1 MSEHR
6 VPCSDAA
13 LQRGDPLEG
22 TGSRGLRWLVVE
34 LSGAWGHH
42 AFLDSPTTIDPTL
55 GRAIVRRAE
64 REGMRIVAIR
74 KPGRRPA
81 QRRWRWAIA
90 DARPGQE
97 SLRWGEVD
105 DPHYLAAIHLDGSD
119 GIESDEP
126 LVAVCA
132 HGKHDRCCAV
142 RGRRAAAQI
151 HAEFPE
157 WTWECSH
164 LGGDRFAAT
173 MIVLPRGLY
182 YGRVEAADPGL
193 PVRLFRKGRLDV
205 ARLRGRSS
213 LPEVVQAAQHYAR
226 VQTGSDGIDDLN
238 PLEVNPDGD
247 ETEVVLSAPDGAIT
261 VRVAE
266 YRSEPIF
273 TMCRAH
279 TAGPVRQFRLVS
291 IGQARS

>member
-1 MSEHR
+1 MNNWVS
-6 VPCSDAA
+6 CSDAA
-13 LQRGDPLEG
+13 IERGDHLEG
-22 TGSRGLRWLVVE
+22 TGSRGLRWLAVE

-42 AFLDSPTTIDPTL
+42 ALLDSPTTIEPTL

-74 KPGRRPA
+74 KPGRRRA
-81 QRRWRWAIA
+81 EKRWRWAVA

-105 DPHYLAAIHLDGSD
+105 DPHHLLAIHLDRSD
-119 GIESDEP
+119 GAESDDP
-126 LVAVCA
+126 LIAVCA

-142 RGRRAAAQI
+142 RGRRAAAAI

-173 MIVLPRGLY
+173 MIVLPHGLY
-182 YGRVEAADPGL
+182 YGRMDTDDPGR
-193 PVRLFRKGRLDV
+193 PVRLFREGRVEV
-205 ARLRGRSS
+205 ARFRGRSS
-213 LPEVVQAAQHYAR
+213 LPEVVQAAQHHAR
-226 VQTGSDGIDDLN
+226 LRFGSNGIDDLV
-238 PLEVNPDGD
+238 PLDVTPDGD
-247 ETEVVLSAPDGAIT
+247 ETDVVLAGPHGPVV

-273 TMCRAH
+273 TMCLAH
-279 TAGPVRQFRLVS
+279 NAGPVRQFRLVS
-291 IGQARS
+291 ISAGQHP

>member
-1 MSEHR
+1 MNDW

-13 LQRGDPLEG
+13 EQRGDDLEG
-22 TGSRGLRWLVVE
+22 TGSRGLRWLAVE

-74 KPGRRPA
+74 KPGRRPTEK
-81 QRRWRWAIA
+81 RWRWAIA

-97 SLRWGEVD
+97 SLRWGEAA
-105 DPHYLAAIHLDGSD
+105 DPHHLLAIHLDGSE
-119 GIESDEP
+119 GIESADP

-142 RGRRAAAQI
+142 RGRRAAAAI

-173 MIVLPRGLY
+173 MIVLPHGLY
-182 YGRVEAADPGL
+182 YGRMDTDDPGR
-193 PVRLFRKGRLDV
+193 PVRLFREGRVEV

-213 LPEVVQAAQHYAR
+213 LPEVVQAAQHHAR
-226 VQTGSDGIDDLN
+226 LRFGSDGIDDFA
-238 PLEVNPDGD
+238 PLEVSPDGD
-247 ETEVVLSAPDGAIT
+247 ETDVTLAGPDSPVV
-261 VRVAE
+261 VRIAE
-266 YRSEPIF
+266 SRSEPIF
-273 TMCRAH
+273 TMCLARN
-279 TAGPVRQFRLVS
+279 AGPVRQFRLVS
-291 IGQARS
+291 ISAVQHP